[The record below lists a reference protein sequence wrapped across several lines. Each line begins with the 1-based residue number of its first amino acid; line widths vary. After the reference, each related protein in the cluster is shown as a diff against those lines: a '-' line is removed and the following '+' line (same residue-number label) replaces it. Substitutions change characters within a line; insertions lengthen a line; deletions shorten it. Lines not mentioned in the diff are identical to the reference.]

1 MRLSLSPK
9 IGKFWGKLIQAENI
23 SSKYPQWRHRFILKR
38 LRLMTWIAI
47 VGSIIEII
55 VETTIL
61 IPLMNPS
68 HPKYDFIHQN
78 YEFILCVDIIQSL
91 QFLVAWLLLK
101 ISFFR
106 QYPLLIFLW
115 LISALFVTKQIFFTI
130 FLNQIV
136 LAYSNWMQ
144 NFPIVAI
151 LMPVRWRWYFLAQG
165 VVLGHFAIS
174 YLAFGLRDPLVK
186 YGIDYLNIVYD
197 STVVFLIINL
207 GVFLYERFL
216 QQEFELKRQLKL
228 FAHTVSHDLRNP
240 VLGTMFLLKS
250 LRNPATEETVV
261 KNQLLD
267 QMIDSGDRQLK
278 LIDSLLEAYNTE
290 TKGIAIRPRPVYMNT
305 LVGSIITEMKPF
317 LDSKNVTITKNIPKK
332 LPLVNIDPLQIRR
345 VYDNLIANAIE
356 YNQPGLHLTLTVED
370 NYWQDS
376 PKQIDSAR
384 CIYCTVTDNGIGISL
399 QQSSRVFDLYTRTTS
414 KKQSLNV
421 GLGLYIC
428 RQIINA
434 HGGEIGV
441 NNTQKGA
448 SFWFTLPII

>member
-1 MRLSLSPK
+1 MTDSISPEYK
-9 IGKFWGKLIQAENI
+9 R
-23 SSKYPQWRHRFILKR
+23 WRYHFIVKR
-38 LRLMTWIAI
+38 LYLMTWVAI
-47 VGSIIEII
+47 VVLFIGQLVNWI
-55 VETTIL
+55 V
-61 IPLMNPS
+61 PLTPLDLS
-68 HPKYDFIHQN
+68 GAEYDFYQQHRELIN
-78 YEFILCVDIIQSL
+78 KIKVVGWLEILLTFV
-91 QFLVAWLLLK
+91 LLK
-101 ISFFR
+101 IPDVR
-106 QYPLLIFLW
+106 QHPVILQLWLTWSLLI
-115 LISALFVTKQIFFTI
+115 SHQVFTAI
-130 FLNQIV
+130 FLGLIRLDGYGWVMV
-136 LAYSNWMQ
+136 LSAG
-144 NFPIVAI
+144 PI
-151 LMPVRWRWYFLAQG
+151 LMPVKWRSHCVCQI
-165 VVLGHFAIS
+165 VVLTHFAIS
-174 YLAFGLRDPLVK
+174 HFIFGVRDPFADGRE
-186 YGIDYLNIVYD
+186 YFYAVYV
-197 STVVFLIINL
+197 TVVVCAIANYA
-207 GVFLYERFL
+207 VFLYERFL

-434 HGGEIGV
+434 HGGKIGV
-441 NNTQKGA
+441 NSTSQGA
-448 SFWFTLPII
+448 SFWFTLPIA